1 MICRELL
8 TFGCRPYENIPAR
21 DVPEKIESGE
31 KLKQPEICSLDVYC
45 TLLSCWQIE
54 ADSRPSFKE
63 LVTIFQGYASDP
75 GRYLVIEGDT
85 YLRSPEYTGHDVD
98 KDLIRSLARQQLN
111 PEAIIDVDEFANPK
125 RLSTSIAGPSNA
137 QQPIVNALKLY
148 NLDPRTK
155 VPGDD
160 ETDSNREVGLG
171 NIRLDLPLDDDDYL
185 MPTCQSE
192 SNATPGYM
200 DLIGTPACV
209 DNPEYLMGATI
220 PAITTPSTSS
230 ASSQPPNSPPPTQ
243 TIGIPVINHHP
254 MENGEQTSDHEYY
267 NDLQRELQPLQRNE
281 TTV

>member
-1 MICRELL
+1 MFSPSKYRELL

-45 TLLSCWQIE
+45 TLLACWQIE

-63 LVTIFQGYASDP
+63 LVSIFQKYASDP

-85 YLRSPEYTGHDVD
+85 YLRSPEYTGFDD

-111 PEAIIDVDEFANPK
+111 QEAIIDVDDFANPN
-125 RLSTSIAGPSNA
+125 RLSQSKAGPSNA
-137 QQPIVNALKLY
+137 QPIANVLKLY
-148 NLDPRTK
+148 NLDPRIK
-155 VPGDD
+155 IPGDD

-192 SNATPGYM
+192 ANAAPGYM

-209 DNPEYLMGATI
+209 DNPEYLMGTTI
-220 PAITTPSTSS
+220 PAITTTPSTSS
-230 ASSQPPNSPPPTQ
+230 VSSQPPNSPPTQ
-243 TIGIPVINHHP
+243 TIGIPVIS

-267 NDLQRELQPLQRNE
+267 NDLQREMQPLQRNE